1 MNTITIE
8 LIYSGLVEFTLAL
21 SLVSIVLSLVRRTYI
36 YVPLVISIY
45 LCIVGIIAVST
56 LFYVESPYILIT
68 IVEPVIGIGRL
79 DLVLNTINAVFLLSF
94 TLIGIP
100 VVFYSLEYL
109 THHHKH
115 EDPRHY
121 WFYLSTS
128 YLFTLIYLLSNNFLI
143 FLFSLDAMIVFLGLL
158 IAFDRT
164 YVRARVAARIY
175 IIMGLLASALI
186 IMSLSIIFFEI
197 GVFSFTELREKI
209 KLADSTLT
217 LLSALI
223 LGLIGF
229 AIKSGIV
236 PFHSWLPLA
245 HAEAP
250 TPISALLSGFIVNTG
265 IYGTLMLTTS
275 VNIVNDI
282 IVLLITLLGLTSVI
296 YGAVMALAQDDI
308 KRLFA
313 YSTISYMG
321 YVFVMVASL
330 HKYVQP
336 YNMDYKV
343 LGVVILSSIL
353 LFLLNHSIAKAT
365 LFFIAG
371 NIISHIGT
379 RNINRMGG
387 LYKEMKLDYIALLFA
402 SMVLIGLPPTIGFQS
417 KVLYHTSVLGSGHGM
432 PLLELSIAIFS
443 TVLTTS
449 YLLKPLYKGFIR
461 DTVYTKYYKVTVRY
475 REKIPGL
482 MVYPLYIL
490 VLSAF
495 IIGLWWEF
503 VLAMIKS
510 SGVYMGVPIE
520 YILNSLT
527 GTLLIIFYTPPTIS
541 VFPNIITTILAIAI
555 TPLSLLIGFW
565 LWTHIEK
572 ISYEFHKLAH
582 IICHVYVL
590 NRIRRTLYSTVNVL
604 EAIEDNYRFT
614 LVISLTL
621 LLVLVITLLS

>member
-1 MNTITIE
+1 MDTTVIE
-8 LIYSGLVEFTLAL
+8 LICSKLIEFTLAL
-21 SLVSIVLSLVRRTYI
+21 SLASIVLSLVRRTYI

-45 LCIVGIIAVST
+45 LCIVGIVAVNT
-56 LFYVESPYILIT
+56 LLYAESPYILIT

-79 DLVLNTINAVFLLSF
+79 DLVLNPVNAVFLLLF

-109 THHHKH
+109 IHHHKH

-128 YLFTLIYLLSNNFLI
+128 YLFTILYLTSNNFLI
-143 FLFSLDAMIVFLGLL
+143 FLFSLDAVVVFLGLL

-164 YVRARVAARIY
+164 HVRARVAARMY
-175 IIMGLLASALI
+175 IIMGLLAITLI

-197 GVFSFTELREKI
+197 GVFSFTELREKTRLVGNTI
-209 KLADSTLT
+209 A

-275 VNIVNDI
+275 ISVVNDI
-282 IVLLITLLGLTSVI
+282 IVLLITLLGLTSAI
-296 YGAVMALAQDDI
+296 YGAIMALAQDDI

-321 YVFVMVASL
+321 YIFIMIASL
-330 HKYVQP
+330 YKYVQP
-336 YNMDYKV
+336 YDVNYRV

-387 LYKEMKLDYIALLFA
+387 LYREMKLDYIALLLA
-402 SMVLIGLPPTIGFQS
+402 SMVLIGLPPAIGFQS
-417 KVLYHTSVLGSGHGM
+417 KVLYYTSLLGGRYGI
-432 PLLELSIAIFS
+432 PLLELSITIFS

-461 DTVYTKYYKVTVRY
+461 DTVYTRYYEITVRH

-482 MVYPLYIL
+482 MTYSLYIL

-495 IIGLWWEF
+495 IIGLWRRFILSTVE
-503 VLAMIKS
+503 S
-510 SGVYMGVPIE
+510 SGVYMGVPVE
-520 YILNSLT
+520 YVLNSLT
-527 GTLLIIFYTPPTIS
+527 KTPLVMFYTPPMIS
-541 VFPNIITTILAIAI
+541 LFPSIITTILAIAI

-572 ISYEFHKLAH
+572 VSYEFHKLAH
-582 IICHVYVL
+582 IVCHVYIL
-590 NRIRRTLYSTVNVL
+590 NRVRRALYSIVEEL
-604 EAIEDNYRFT
+604 EVIEDNYWFT
-614 LVISLTL
+614 LITSLAL